1 MRNIGPAIIVDRTK
15 DGATPLHIAAGRCGV
30 CICIKARIGLMA
42 ACLSLSVAHGF
53 VGVLEYLLQSVKDKN
68 AINSLDDISATP
80 AHDAAEFGQLETMLV
95 LIKHGADITIKDTV
109 SSAQISQKP
118 PV

>member
-30 CICIKARIGLMA
+30 CICIEARIGLRSA
-42 ACLSLSVAHGF
+42 FLSLSVAHGF
-53 VGVLEYLLQSVKDKN
+53 VGVLEYLLQSAEDKN
-68 AINSLDDISATP
+68 AINSLDNISATP
-80 AHDAAEFGQLETMLV
+80 AHDAAEFGQLEKMLV

-109 SSAQISQKP
+109 SSA
-118 PV
+118 